1 MCSLW
6 EINRGKKRL
15 KSFLITCREKRSS
28 SAECNVF
35 EDGAIYKWKES
46 VFFIRTASCG
56 PVWDT
61 ASPGSNSWQGESVQ
75 LLISLISTL
84 NHRGAANQWN
94 HLCGDW
100 FVCNRAD
107 SQLSTGFT
115 KWDLFRKTLRGPA
128 LLTSKLICT
137 KLGQAFIYCPKILQW
152 HIFLRFVKQV
162 QMCCF
167 SLRGFTSIMG
177 ARWLVACLMHSPP
190 SILSIQKKEKEIS
203 WPNKHKI
210 KSSLQAGKITMFA
223 DVSWGKLNS
232 LLIVKDLTSSTN

>member
-61 ASPGSNSWQGESVQ
+61 ASPGSNSWQGERVQ

-84 NHRGAANQWN
+84 NHRGTANQWN
-94 HLCGDW
+94 HWVVIGLYAT
-100 FVCNRAD
+100 VPTLSSPRA
-107 SQLSTGFT
+107 
-115 KWDLFRKTLRGPA
+115 
-128 LLTSKLICT
+128 
-137 KLGQAFIYCPKILQW
+137 LQN
-152 HIFLRFVKQV
+152 
-162 QMCCF
+162 
-167 SLRGFTSIMG
+167 
-177 ARWLVACLMHSPP
+177 
-190 SILSIQKKEKEIS
+190 EIS
-203 WPNKHKI
+203 SEKRSEDLLCSHQNWYVPNWVRHSYTVL
-210 KSSLQAGKITMFA
+210 KSYSDTFSFGLWSKCRCVASA
-223 DVSWGKLNS
+223 WGGSRL
-232 LLIVKDLTSSTN
+232 